1 MYSIRDLHAEAEEA
15 VERVW
20 FVQSVQFME
29 RTDFSISL
37 RLSIRPDLF
46 VQVFLGELSGSL
58 FFALIAGGQRIF
70 GIDRDSGEWHVH
82 PYHAPHRHEA
92 LLEGLE
98 PKPLL
103 RFLARV
109 EDLLIEQDLL

>member
-1 MYSIRDLHAEAEEA
+1 MYSIRDLHAEAEQA

-20 FVQSVQFME
+20 FVESLQFME

-37 RLSIRPDLF
+37 RLRIRPDLF
-46 VQVFLGELSGSL
+46 VQVFLGELSGAI
-58 FFALIAGGQRIF
+58 FFALIAGDRRIF
-70 GIDRDSGEWHVH
+70 GIDRDSGEWHLH

-92 LLEGLE
+92 LPEGLE

-103 RFLARV
+103 RFIARA